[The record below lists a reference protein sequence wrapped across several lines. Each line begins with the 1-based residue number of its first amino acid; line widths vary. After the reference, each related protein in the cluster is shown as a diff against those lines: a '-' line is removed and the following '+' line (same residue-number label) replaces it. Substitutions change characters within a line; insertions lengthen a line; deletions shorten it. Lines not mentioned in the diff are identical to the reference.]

1 MKPAAASPA
10 PSPPPSEPPVV
21 EDYVAEVE
29 DKRRF
34 DTERQR
40 LDATRPL
47 TIREAACVLAG
58 LQRLAR
64 IANGGR

>member
-21 EDYVAEVE
+21 EDYAAAVE
-29 DKRRF
+29 DRRRF
-34 DTERQR
+34 DAERQR
-40 LDATRPL
+40 LGAARPL

>member
-10 PSPPPSEPPVV
+10 PSPLPSEPPVV

-47 TIREAACVLAG
+47 TIREAAGVLAG